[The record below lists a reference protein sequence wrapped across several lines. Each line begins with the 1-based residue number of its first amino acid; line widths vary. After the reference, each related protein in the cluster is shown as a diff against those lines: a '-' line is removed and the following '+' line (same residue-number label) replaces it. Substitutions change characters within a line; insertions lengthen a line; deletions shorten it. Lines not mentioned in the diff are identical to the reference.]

1 MWPGRGQVDKDD
13 GQDGICLNH
22 GFTPECGSDQA
33 GVGVDSSDGAT
44 LSTAWGT
51 ALHAEENIESIENC
65 RRRGEG
71 GRRVDRLSPSD

>member
-1 MWPGRGQVDKDD
+1 MDEDD
-13 GQDGICLNH
+13 GRDGICLNH
-22 GFTPECGSDQA
+22 GFTPGCGSDQA

-71 GRRVDRLSPSD
+71 GRRMDRLSPSE